1 MSREDL
7 TEQDKLDIEDL
18 KQSLT
23 DSSEFVDAAEK
34 PKLLVRDLVEL
45 FNSRVRISE
54 TKSVPTSPS
63 KSFKSNKPDL
73 LVRNLSVEDFSSLV
87 PFSKM
92 TLEEELSPLRNIRKG
107 HKGWVTRHL
116 NSLKESYDRSE
127 LMLTQL
133 GKTQGKI
140 DALITKIE
148 DVDQQ
153 IGEVYDKHKV
163 DHEDSD
169 RLADMDASVRLVFSA

>member
-1 MSREDL
+1 MSRKDL

-34 PKLLVRDLVEL
+34 PKLLVRDIVEL
-45 FNSRVRISE
+45 YNSRVRISE

-73 LVRNLSVEDFSSLV
+73 LVRNLSVEDFSTLV

-92 TLEEELSPLRNIRKG
+92 TLAEELSPLLNVRKG

-116 NSLKESYDRSE
+116 NNLKESYDKSE
-127 LMLTQL
+127 LTLTQL
-133 GKTQGKI
+133 
-140 DALITKIE
+140 A
-148 DVDQQ
+148 
-153 IGEVYDKHKV
+153 
-163 DHEDSD
+163 
-169 RLADMDASVRLVFSA
+169 